1 MLIMLVLVNEAQAE
15 RKRHRRRHHRV
26 HNRLASNAAAN
37 MSKAAQ
43 ARQDSFQT
51 HEVHW
56 QKHF

>member
-15 RKRHRRRHHRV
+15 RKRHRSRRHRV
-26 HNRLASNAAAN
+26 HNRLASHDAAN

-51 HEVHW
+51 HVVHW